1 MKKKHLVTLRG
12 MIKSS
17 LEAHKMA
24 DWSNESARDTVAGVI
39 MVTFSKYMKD
49 QENLESTG
57 LTEEDCMIPPGGLGR
72 EQ

>member
-1 MKKKHLVTLRG
+1 
-12 MIKSS
+12 
-17 LEAHKMA
+17 
-24 DWSNESARDTVAGVI
+24 
-39 MVTFSKYMKD
+39 MVRFSKYMKD